1 MKNSAILK
9 QAIGNRDTK
18 HGLLDLPVTVGKAMK
33 KPKLRFGAGGLLGEM
48 VAGAKR
54 AWEGK
59 KEDPPKEAPKKEVP
73 KAASTAAPRPIRD
86 LPDGATRI
94 DSTIEGWEGTVKKA
108 KGGTVRCRDGC
119 AIRGKTRGAMR

>member
-1 MKNSAILK
+1 MSKGATFLK
-9 QAIGNRDTK
+9 QGVGNRDTK

-59 KEDPPKEAPKKEVP
+59 KEDPPKEAPK
-73 KAASTAAPRPIRD
+73 AAPAPTPEKKTVLDRVRERAEQAQD
-86 LPDGATRI
+86 VDA
-94 DSTIEGWEGTVKKA
+94 TVKKA

-119 AIRGKTRGAMR
+119 AVRGKTKGAMR